1 MGFQLTKKQKRNI
14 IRIIIATVLLILI
27 SLLPFE
33 GVFRFCAYL
42 IPYLIVGSD
51 VLYQMIR
58 RILHGK
64 VFDENFLMGIATIC
78 AFVLGEY
85 PEAVAVMLFF
95 RIGDLFEDISVERS
109 RNSIASLMN
118 LVADSAMVLRNGH
131 EEEVSPPEV
140 AVGETIIIRP
150 GNRIPLDGIVL
161 SGESTIDTASITGE
175 ALPSRVSKNDIIVSG
190 CINISGVLT
199 VKTTRTFE
207 NSAVSKILEMVEN
220 ASAKKA
226 KQEKF
231 ITKFARYYTPAVCIA
246 ALLTA
251 VVPPLFFGEIWS
263 VWLFRA
269 LIFLIVSCPC
279 ALVISIPLSYFG
291 GIASASKQGILVK
304 GGNYLETLSKCDTFV
319 FDKTGTITTG
329 NFTVTD
335 ADENALRLC
344 AYAGYRSTHPL
355 SVSIRKA
362 WGKEIEGDAVS
373 DIIEFSGKGISANVS
388 GKEVL
393 CGSAYFLSERKISVP
408 TYEKMDTKSVVYA
421 AENGKYV
428 GAVYLDD
435 MLKEGVA
442 SSIAS
447 LRKFGI
453 KQTMLLSGD
462 KEETVKRVAEKVG
475 ITEYRAELLPNEKV
489 SAIEELFTKSST
501 VAYVGDG
508 INDAPVLRRA
518 DVGISMGNFG
528 SDIAIDSADIVL
540 MNDNLS
546 QLSNLMQISKKT
558 KRIVITNIIFTL
570 GVKVAI
576 IFLAVFGC
584 ANMWMAV
591 FADVGVSVIAILNS
605 MRLLTTKGIHK

>member
-1 MGFQLTKKQKRNI
+1 
-14 IRIIIATVLLILI
+14 
-27 SLLPFE
+27 
-33 GVFRFCAYL
+33 
-42 IPYLIVGSD
+42 
-51 VLYQMIR
+51 
-58 RILHGK
+58 
-64 VFDENFLMGIATIC
+64 MGIATIC

-263 VWLFRA
+263 DWLFRA